1 MVRAVSALGQL
12 AEFVVK
18 TRLEDCPPAA
28 LAQVRRAALDT
39 LGVMLAGA
47 PEPPARLVR
56 EVARAE
62 GGLPLC
68 TVVGTRLRTSATW
81 AALANGTA
89 GHAHDFDD
97 TSFVLMGHPSVVL
110 LAATLAVG
118 EAAMA
123 DGRTLVLGYVVG
135 FEVGAALGQA
145 VNPAHYHRGWH
156 ATATLGTLG
165 AAAAAA
171 RAMGLDVEATTH
183 ALAIA
188 ASLASGLKANF
199 GSMTKPLHAGHAA
212 RNGVLAVLLARE
224 GFTGSPHALDGP
236 QGFLAAFA
244 PEAALD
250 EALAALGRRY
260 HLVETGVAI
269 KPYPSC
275 ALTHPAVEALLELRQ
290 THALRPEQ
298 VAAVE
303 VGVSPL
309 APGVLLYP
317 RPVTALQRKF
327 SMEYCAAVALA
338 RGAVGF
344 EAFEEGEV
352 RDPQVRRLMERV
364 RMVVDPSLPSAGTEQ
379 AWSRVTVRLTDGRV
393 LALPPRGA
401 TGHPERPL
409 SWEALRA
416 KFLSCAS
423 TVLRRGEAEG
433 LAEQIAHLEEIPD
446 LRALTARLAAD
457 VE

>member
-1 MVRAVSALGQL
+1 MVRAVTALHQL

-18 TRLEDCPPAA
+18 ARLEECPPGV
-28 LAQVRRAALDT
+28 LDQVRRATLDT

-47 PEPPARLVR
+47 KEPPARRVR
-56 EVARAE
+56 EIARVE

-110 LAATLAVG
+110 LAAGLAVG
-118 EAAMA
+118 EAGMA
-123 DGRTLVLGYVVG
+123 DGRALALGYVVG
-135 FEVGAALGQA
+135 FEVGAALGEA
-145 VNPAHYHRGWH
+145 VNPSHYQRGWH

-165 AAAAAA
+165 ATAAAA
-171 RAMGLDVEATTH
+171 RVMGLDVDATVH
-183 ALAIA
+183 ALAIG
-188 ASLASGLKANF
+188 ASLASGIKANF

-212 RNGVLAVLLARE
+212 RNGVLAALLARE

-244 PEAALD
+244 PEATLA
-250 EALAALGRRY
+250 EALATLGRRY
-260 HLVETGVAI
+260 HLLETGVAV

-275 ALTHPAVEALLELRQ
+275 ALTHPAIEALLEIRQ
-290 THALRPEQ
+290 SYGLRPEQ
-298 VAAVE
+298 VARVE
-303 VGVSPL
+303 VGVSAL
-309 APGVLLYP
+309 APGILLYP

-344 EAFEEGEV
+344 EAFTEGAVEDSV
-352 RDPQVRRLMERV
+352 IRRLMERV
-364 RMVVDPSLPSAGTEQ
+364 TMVVDPALPPTGPEQ
-379 AWSRVTVRLTDGRV
+379 AWSRVTVTLTDGRV
-393 LALPPRGA
+393 LGLPPRGA
-401 TGHPERPL
+401 TGHGERPL
-409 SWEALRA
+409 SPEALRA
-416 KFLSCAS
+416 KFLSCAA
-423 TVLRRGEAEG
+423 TVLDRGEAEG